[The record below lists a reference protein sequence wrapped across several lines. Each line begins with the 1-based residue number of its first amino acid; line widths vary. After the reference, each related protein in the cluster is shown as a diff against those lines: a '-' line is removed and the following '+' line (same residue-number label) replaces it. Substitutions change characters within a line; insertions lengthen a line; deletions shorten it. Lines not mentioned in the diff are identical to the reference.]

1 MITYLL
7 KVTLCSALFWAV
19 YHFLLANQKMHV
31 FSRFYL
37 LFALVFSGVAPL
49 ISVELPAIK
58 PDSVSSSEQIVK
70 YIDIG
75 SKTALLPPISAQP
88 TVLFEQ
94 NISLE
99 TMLWTIYWIVTTFLL
114 FRFLRNI
121 RHILTKINQNKVVD
135 NEQFKIILLAENAT
149 PHSFLNYVFMSQE
162 DYESRNIEREILC
175 HESTHVIQKHT
186 LDILFIELLIVFFW
200 FNPVLFLY
208 RKAIKLNHEFL
219 ADSRVV
225 HTYQNPTIY
234 QYLLLNKTLQTNGLQ
249 LTSQFNFLI
258 TKKRLV
264 MMNKITTPARI
275 WATQMAVSV
284 IFVAITFAFSDLS
297 LAQNPA
303 PTPSIEKGVS
313 QTVVKEY
320 QNIGDKYI
328 TKKNGNIY
336 IGSPTNEELLRLDA
350 IFKAMSEEQQGQ
362 QRFKVI
368 LSPPH
373 LPKDSPTEKE
383 FESYK
388 NPKVYGVWVDGRKI
402 KNSVLDNYKASDFA
416 LAFVSRLYP
425 NAQKVIGYKY
435 KFQLDLETDA
445 YYEKQ
450 RAEMSKKTMM
460 LFVNNKMQ
468 KVK

>member
-1 MITYLL
+1 MIAYLL

-19 YHFLLANQKMHV
+19 YHFLLADQKMHV

-49 ISVELPAIK
+49 ISIELPAIK
-58 PDSVSSSEQIVK
+58 PDSISSSEQIVK

-75 SKTALLPPISAQP
+75 SKTTLLPSVSAQP

-94 NISLE
+94 NIPLE

-121 RHILTKINQNKVVD
+121 RHILTKINRNKVVD
-135 NEQFKIILLAENAT
+135 NEQFKVVLLAENAT
-149 PHSFLNYVFMSQE
+149 PHSFLNYVFMSRE
-162 DYESRNIEREILC
+162 DYESRSIEREILC
-175 HESTHVIQKHT
+175 HENTHVIQKHT
-186 LDILFIELLIVFFW
+186 LDILFIELLIIFLW

-219 ADSRVV
+219 ADGRVV
-225 HTYQNPTIY
+225 HTYQNPTTY
-234 QYLLLNKTLQTNGLQ
+234 QYLLLNKTLQANGLQ

-264 MMNKITTPARI
+264 MMNKITTPARA

-303 PTPSIEKGVS
+303 PTPSTEKGVS
-313 QTVVKEY
+313 QAVVKEY
-320 QNIGDKYI
+320 QSIGDKYI
-328 TKKNGNIY
+328 TKKNGKIY
-336 IGSPTNEELLRLDA
+336 IGSPTNEELLRLEVL
-350 IFKAMSEEQQGQ
+350 FKSMSKDQQEQ
-362 QRFKVI
+362 QRFKVFP
-368 LSPPH
+368 SPI
-373 LPKDSPTEKE
+373 LPKSPPTEKE

-388 NPKVYGVWVDGRKI
+388 NPKGYGVWIDGKKI
-402 KNSVLDNYKASDFA
+402 KNSILDSYKASDFA

-425 NAQKVIGYKY
+425 NAQKTIGYKY
-435 KFQLDLETDA
+435 KFQLDLETDV

-450 RAEMSKKTMM
+450 KAKTPKIPMM

-468 KVK
+468 EGK